1 MMLLSLSILCSTINH
16 LMFKAFQRLDVA
28 VLPAIVVNYLVCIG
42 VGYLSMEGTA
52 DGGQSFGGAL
62 LLFAV
67 LQGALLIGS
76 FFLMSATT
84 RKNGVGVAALAA
96 RLAVILPT
104 VTAFFL
110 YGDSAHGLKLAG
122 IGIAVVA
129 LYLGSFEKDASQAL
143 DRGLQPLP
151 IALFLSFGMNLVL
164 AKYVQVHH
172 LDRMTYHGYL
182 MYAFGF
188 AFLSGLVL
196 WVCKRARGRPPARR
210 KDILAGVLLGVNNYG
225 SLYFM
230 IRTIAQPGWES
241 SVVFPTISAS
251 VVMLSFLGAFA
262 IFGERASRRKLTALV
277 VGVAAIVLINS
288 R

>member
-1 MMLLSLSILCSTINH
+1 
-16 LMFKAFQRLDVA
+16 MFKAFQRLDVA
-28 VLPAIVVNYLVCIG
+28 VLPAIVVNYLACIIIR
-42 VGYLSMEGTA
+42 YLSMERTSP
-52 DGGQSFGGAL
+52 GGQCLGPNL
-62 LLFAV
+62 LVLSM

-104 VTAFFL
+104 ITAFFL
-110 YGDSAHGLKLAG
+110 YGDSAHALKLAG
-122 IGIAVVA
+122 IGIAVAA
-129 LYLGSFEKDASQAL
+129 LYLSSVEKDASEAVGA
-143 DRGLQPLP
+143 GLQPLP
-151 IALFLSFGMNLVL
+151 ILLFFSFGMNLIL

-182 MYAFGF
+182 MVAFGF
-188 AFLSGLVL
+188 AFLSGLGVL
-196 WVCKRARGRPPARR
+196 IYKLARRETPCRR
-210 KDILAGVLLGVNNYG
+210 KDWVAGILLGINNYG

-251 VVMLSFLGAFA
+251 VVMLSFLGAFV
-262 IFGERASRRKLTALV
+262 IFGERASRRKLTALAI
-277 VGVAAIVLINS
+277 GVAAIILINS